1 MDANVNFAV
10 LPIHRLDQAALEQFQ
25 LSNEVALIC
34 WYARRDAMDTVG
46 IVHARATMCV
56 SVSPETILHAAT
68 LAFIRTIT
76 VSSV

>member
-10 LPIHRLDQAALEQFQ
+10 LPIRRLDQAALEQFQ

-34 WYARRDAMDTVG
+34 WYARRNAVDTFG
-46 IVHARATMCV
+46 TIHTRAAMCV
-56 SVSPETILHAAT
+56 SVSPETILHVAT